1 MDHALLAKH
10 LEDAER
16 QVVLAKEHIARHE
29 AVIADLER
37 DGHDTT
43 QARTLLETLLESQA
57 LHEQHRG
64 WLLRQIMES

>member
-10 LEDAER
+10 LEEAER
-16 QVVLAKEHIARHE
+16 QVAQGKDHIAKQQ
-29 AVIADLER
+29 AIIADLER
-37 DGHDTT
+37 DGHDTR